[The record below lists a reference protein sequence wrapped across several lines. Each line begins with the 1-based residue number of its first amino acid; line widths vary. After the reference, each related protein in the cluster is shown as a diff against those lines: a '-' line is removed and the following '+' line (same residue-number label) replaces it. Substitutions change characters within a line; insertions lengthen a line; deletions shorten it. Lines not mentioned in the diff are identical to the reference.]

1 MKHINKIVLL
11 STLISLGLVG
21 CNKQGNNSSS
31 QSHASDHECGDCS
44 VPAFHTQPLGLK
56 VAAPAG
62 SPAIALFAHISE
74 STVEINAAE
83 NVQGYMTDA
92 ADKDMVILPTNY
104 GVNAIVNKGVG
115 FKLAATVTF
124 GNFFLLST
132 GSDADKTLNEGD
144 KVLAF
149 QQNGVAGKLFNYIY
163 GDKNLNTTYLGD
175 AKAVK
180 DAILTG
186 GESFNYDYVL
196 LAQPVVNVILQKKTS
211 YAMYANIQEEY
222 KTKTGGKEITQ
233 ASIFVKNSADVTKV
247 KAALAT
253 IKSDVEQLLNNH
265 QEVID
270 QTKNLE
276 EEVVSAKFTATAQ
289 AVRGLLDNNNQLGIG
304 YKDAF
309 ENKSNIDSFLQS
321 LGMGATN
328 EEIYFRS

>member
-1 MKHINKIVLL
+1 MKKTKLIILL
-11 STLISLGLVG
+11 AALTTLGLAG
-21 CNKQGNNSSS
+21 CANNTDSGSS
-31 QSHASDHECGDCS
+31 QPSDSCATCS
-44 VPAFHTQPLGLK
+44 VHGFQTNPLELK

-62 SPAIALFAHISE
+62 SPAICLFAHITE
-74 STVEINAAE
+74 SNVEINAAE

-92 ADKDMVILPTNY
+92 ADKDIVILPTNY

-124 GNFFLLST
+124 GNFFVLST
-132 GSDADKTLNEGD
+132 GNDDNTTMDEGD

-149 QQNGVAGKLFNYIY
+149 QQNGVAGKLFNYVY
-163 GDKNLNTTYLGD
+163 GDKGLDVTYLAD
-175 AKAVK
+175 AKSVK
-180 DAILTG
+180 DQILTPT
-186 GESFNYDYVL
+186 SPFDYDYVL
-196 LAQPVVNVILQKKTS
+196 LAQPVVNAILKAKTA
-211 YAMYANIQEEY
+211 YAMYASVQEDY

-233 ASIFVKNSADVTKV
+233 ASIFVKNSADVEKA

-253 IKSDVEQLLNNH
+253 IKADVTALLDDYCL
-265 QEVID
+265 VICE
-270 QTKNLE
+270 TSSLE

-328 EEIYFRS
+328 EEIYFRN

>member
-1 MKHINKIVLL
+1 MKNINKLIIISALL
-11 STLISLGLVG
+11 TLGLVG
-21 CNKQGNNSSS
+21 CAGQGKSNEGSK
-31 QSHASDHECGDCS
+31 ACGDCS
-44 VPAFHTQPLGLK
+44 IPAFHTQSLELK

-132 GSDADKTLNEGD
+132 GADADNTLNEGD

-149 QQNGVAGKLFNYIY
+149 QQNGVAGKLFNYLY
-163 GDKNLNTTYLGD
+163 GDKNLTVTYAAD

-180 DAILTG
+180 DAVLTG
-186 GESFNYDYVL
+186 GDSFDYDYVM
-196 LAQPVVNVILQKKTS
+196 LAQPVVNAILSKKTS
-211 YAMYANIQEEY
+211 YAMYSSLQEDY

-233 ASIFVKNSADVTKV
+233 ASIFVKNTADVTKA
-247 KAALAT
+247 KKALAT
-253 IKSDVEQLLNNH
+253 IKSDIEQLLDNH
-265 QEVID
+265 QEIID
-270 QTKNLE
+270 QTKNIE
-276 EEVVSAKFTATAQ
+276 EEVISAKFTATAQ
-289 AVRGLLDNNNQLGIG
+289 AVKGLLDNGNQLGIG

-309 ENKSNIDSFLQS
+309 ENKANIDAFLAT
-321 LGMGATN
+321 LGMGATS